1 MLSLSP
7 LRGARCLTNKIK
19 NMDKK
24 QEIADKLTNEI
35 LCYFFGDRFRECDN
49 VEDDYEMNHAW
60 EYFNDA
66 IYGELNQLI
75 GD

>member
-1 MLSLSP
+1 
-7 LRGARCLTNKIK
+7 
-19 NMDKK
+19 MDKK

-35 LCYFFGDRFRECDN
+35 LSYFFGDRFRECDN

-75 GD
+75 GN